1 MRMGAAQGA
10 PRRRRGLWHV
20 CSHARRRGDDIQV
33 EGSIFAMRG
42 LTAPCAPSLVSY
54 VPAQLERV
62 RATTRRLVGRMRTA
76 RAHAPMWSAGARTHA
91 RELWRYIEEKSEMW
105 AVCHVAAPVSTRR
118 TASAVRRRSASRRSL
133 AEHCHSQS
141 PAHTHYR
148 THILG
153 LAHIHAIAH
162 RASHSHSII
171 ALSITHHPSSH
182 SFSAPQAHCS
192 LHHVRFTSC
201 HAILA
206 ARPHTPAFPLP
217 LLSATPAPASSPE
230 PSPPHGTAH
239 TCTHPYRR
247 LHS

>member
-1 MRMGAAQGA
+1 MS
-10 PRRRRGLWHV
+10 LWRV
-20 CSHARRRGDDIQV
+20 SLRCSHSRQSTLATRIPGPDRRYNARV
-33 EGSIFAMRG
+33 ALALMSWP
-42 LTAPCAPSLVSY
+42 L
-54 VPAQLERV
+54 
-62 RATTRRLVGRMRTA
+62 AT
-76 RAHAPMWSAGARTHA
+76 
-91 RELWRYIEEKSEMW
+91 
-105 AVCHVAAPVSTRR
+105 
-118 TASAVRRRSASRRSL
+118 VRRSSASRRSL

-153 LAHIHAIAH
+153 LAHIHASRI
-162 RASHSHSII
+162 ASHSAI

-182 SFSAPQAHCS
+182 SFSAPQAHGS

-239 TCTHPYRR
+239 TCTHPLSPPSLINYRR
-247 LHS
+247 PSHPKPNA